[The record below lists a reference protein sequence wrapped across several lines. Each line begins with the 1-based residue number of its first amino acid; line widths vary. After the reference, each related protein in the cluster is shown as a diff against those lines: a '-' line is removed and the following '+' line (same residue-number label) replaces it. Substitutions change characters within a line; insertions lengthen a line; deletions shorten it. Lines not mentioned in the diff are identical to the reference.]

1 MRYTHKTSP
10 APHIYSIQDAGERS
24 ILAGIILSSIA
35 PLVLTNK
42 EELFSNLKEISEL
55 KIHGGNLLQ
64 IAGNLKTEFTE

>member
-1 MRYTHKTSP
+1 MRYTHKTAA
-10 APHIYSIQDAGERS
+10 APHIDSIQGAGERN
-24 ILAGIILSSIA
+24 ILAGIILSTIA

-42 EELFSNLKEISEL
+42 EELFANLKEISEL